1 MTRKDVKGD
10 QPSGGET
17 TWTNTG
23 ATRYGRGQHKTG
35 SFGDDM
41 LRPSPN
47 HGTQRLPNDDD
58 DDVTIYI
65 HPVYIYIYIYM
76 LYCTLGPFEAL
87 RSWNIGNNNNKLRS
101 RRAGSHS
108 V

>member
-17 TWTNTG
+17 NWTYWNDTIWQMT
-23 ATRYGRGQHKTG
+23 AQDKVI
-35 SFGDDM
+35 GDDM

-58 DDVTIYI
+58 DELLYICYSESDILSVTHVLEYNIVTFGSVL
-65 HPVYIYIYIYM
+65 H
-76 LYCTLGPFEAL
+76 TLL
-87 RSWNIGNNNNKLRS
+87 
-101 RRAGSHS
+101 
-108 V
+108 

>member
-1 MTRKDVKGD
+1 MVLPGQGISTASKTTDGPRASPLGDHMTRKDVKGD

-58 DDVTIYI
+58 DDNASNFLI
-65 HPVYIYIYIYM
+65 HTSI
-76 LYCTLGPFEAL
+76 CFC
-87 RSWNIGNNNNKLRS
+87 
-101 RRAGSHS
+101 
-108 V
+108 

>member
-10 QPSGGET
+10 QPSGEET

-23 ATRYGRGQHKTG
+23 ATRYGRGLHKTG

-58 DDVTIYI
+58 DDVLLCAG
-65 HPVYIYIYIYM
+65 HRCVSVPFRS
-76 LYCTLGPFEAL
+76 LRHAHGPTVF
-87 RSWNIGNNNNKLRS
+87 
-101 RRAGSHS
+101 AGSEPF
-108 V
+108 

>member
-58 DDVTIYI
+58 DDVMMNSSF
-65 HPVYIYIYIYM
+65 V
-76 LYCTLGPFEAL
+76 L
-87 RSWNIGNNNNKLRS
+87 IGGSLILNKLIIAIGDS
-101 RRAGSHS
+101 LTLSKLIIAIYY
-108 V
+108 